1 MWWILE
7 SLAVLAAAWG
17 LGRLAKLARLPAL
30 LGMIAGG
37 VLVANLISPT
47 LPASTGFA
55 LSDMSPTIRLVVLAV
70 VLLRAGLGLG
80 LSDLRRTGAWAL
92 GFGLIPML
100 ADATAVAAAGVW
112 LLGLAWAPAFV
123 LGFWVAA
130 ISPAIVIPG
139 LMEILDRRSG
149 QNRRLPQALL
159 AGAPLD
165 NIAAIVGLGLALDL
179 ALASGG
185 DCTAALLHIPW
196 SLGFGAAFGVG
207 LGFLLAWLFNAS
219 KPHPRPD
226 TGLLWLTACCLIP
239 ACQAVDASVVIAVL
253 VMGVCLRARLAPER
267 SAQLQAGL
275 AKLWAVVQLA
285 LFGLIGYALDLGPLA
300 GVGIWLLAVV
310 GIGQAGR
317 LIGSLAFASLLPLAF
332 GQRLASYLA
341 YMPKATIQAA
351 FAGLA
356 LDRGLAEGALI
367 LSAGV
372 LAVVILAPLGSL
384 ALSRGAE
391 RLLPS

>member
-1 MWWILE
+1 M
-7 SLAVLAAAWG
+7 AVLLAAWG

-37 VLVANLISPT
+37 VLVANLLSPA
-47 LPASTGFA
+47 LPASSGFS
-55 LSDMSPTIRLVVLAV
+55 LGDMSPTIRLVVLAV

-80 LSDLRRTGAWAL
+80 LSDLRRTGVWAVGL
-92 GFGLIPML
+92 GLVPML

-112 LLGLAWAPAFV
+112 LLGLGWAPAFV
-123 LGFWVAA
+123 LGFLVAA

-149 QNRRLPQALL
+149 QDRRLPQALL

-179 ALASGG
+179 SLATGG
-185 DCTAALLHIPW
+185 EWTAALLHIPW
-196 SLGFGAAFGVG
+196 SLGMGAAFGIG
-207 LGFLLAWLFNAS
+207 LGLLLAWLFQVS
-219 KPHPRPD
+219 KAHPRPD
-226 TGLLWLTACCLIP
+226 TGLIWLTACGLIP

-253 VMGVCLRARLAPER
+253 AMGVSLRARLAPER
-267 SAQLQAGL
+267 SAQLQTGL
-275 AKLWAVVQLA
+275 AKLWGVVQLA

-300 GVGIWLLAVV
+300 GVGIWLAAVV

-317 LIGSLAFASLLPLAF
+317 LIGTLGFASLLPIGF
-332 GQRLASYLA
+332 GQRLACYLA

-372 LAVVILAPLGSL
+372 LAVVILAPLGSF
-384 ALSRGAE
+384 ALQRGAD
-391 RLLPS
+391 RLLPG